1 MAKQITLPQLR
12 ATSERVKSYVDNHAT
27 ANVIKTE
34 TILFGATGGWVG
46 IKKDNDSGV
55 ASPVVKDWTGSW
67 GESTNKYRS
76 LWGTTGTLNRV
87 TLSESALDFDELE
100 IDIAVASVS
109 SGTNQ
114 YFGYE
119 TVRYP
124 IKQMVTDGYH
134 GNGAALASSP
144 IYTYS
149 PDISIAYGLVSNTV
163 LAFCYYGPKRS
174 YNTADVNDCIT
185 AVAQVRG
192 VKYSTPVE
200 YTTSEKVIG
209 AYLGKTLYEKTV
221 TNINVPA
228 QASGVPGKVMLNAY
242 GIEPTW
248 EIVDYESLI
257 EIGATKSNL
266 PFVTIGGTSPADQ
279 MVYTARLFYSPADT
293 NWTLQNQLT
302 AAVLVKGLTLRYVK
316 ETL

>member
-1 MAKQITLPQLR
+1 MAKQVTLPQLQ
-12 ATSERVKSYVDNHAT
+12 ATSERMKSYVDNHAT

-34 TILFGATGGWVG
+34 TILYGATGGWIG
-46 IKKDNDSGV
+46 IKQNDVSGV

-76 LWGTTGTLNRV
+76 LWGTTGTFNRV

-100 IDIAVASVS
+100 IDIAVASAA
-109 SGTNQ
+109 SGTNH

-149 PDISIAYGLVSNTV
+149 PDISLAYGLVSNTV
-163 LAFCYYGPKRS
+163 LAFCYYMPKRNYS
-174 YNTADVNDCIT
+174 TADVDDCIT
-185 AVAQVRG
+185 AIAQVRG
-192 VKYSTPVE
+192 VKYSHPVE
-200 YTTSEKVIG
+200 YTTTEKVIG
-209 AYLGKTLYEKTV
+209 TYLGKTLYEKTL

-228 QASGVPGKVMLNAY
+228 ATTTVPTQVVVLNAY
-242 GIEPTW
+242 GIEDTW
-248 EIVDYESLI
+248 TVVKAEGIVRLANNADI
-257 EIGATKSNL
+257 MV
-266 PFVTIGGTSPADQ
+266 PFCNPLNAIPD
-279 MVYTARLFYSPADT
+279 
-293 NWTLQNQLT
+293 
-302 AAVLVKGLTLRYVK
+302 AVWVSRQSSTGRWVLASCCQQTGVAKALTLRYVK
-316 ETL
+316 EQL